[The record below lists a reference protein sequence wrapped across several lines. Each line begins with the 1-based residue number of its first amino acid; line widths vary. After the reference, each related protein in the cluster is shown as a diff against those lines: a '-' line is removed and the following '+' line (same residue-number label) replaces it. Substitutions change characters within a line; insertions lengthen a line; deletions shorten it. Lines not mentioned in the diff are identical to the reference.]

1 MGFSCTMSS
10 QSKRVQFQ
18 GSRRLS
24 HPFSIH
30 GSQPNAEDKYC
41 SAFHFIFSLLGLV
54 TSLVSFIG
62 LCFSGGEA
70 EICMVIVCL
79 FELMGLIVFMLPQLC
94 IHHITKYFVSG
105 PLCLGLFY
113 LLSCINISNYHI
125 YGELPKTFWPWYIPS
140 IPLYLVPIAFAIG
153 IVSFYCAVVLKTDKL
168 EQVTDNL

>member
-1 MGFSCTMSS
+1 MSS

-30 GSQPNAEDKYC
+30 GSQPNAEDGAC
-41 SAFHFIFSLLGLV
+41 SEFLSVFTLAGLV
-54 TSLVSFIG
+54 TSLGSFIG
-62 LCFSGGEA
+62 LCFSEGEA
-70 EICMVIVCL
+70 EVCMAIVCI
-79 FELMGLIVFMLPQLC
+79 FELIGLIVFILPQLC

-113 LLSCINISNYHI
+113 LLSCINIGNYHYI
-125 YGELPKTFWPWYIPS
+125 HNEPPNTSWPWYIAS

-168 EQVTDNL
+168 EQVADNL